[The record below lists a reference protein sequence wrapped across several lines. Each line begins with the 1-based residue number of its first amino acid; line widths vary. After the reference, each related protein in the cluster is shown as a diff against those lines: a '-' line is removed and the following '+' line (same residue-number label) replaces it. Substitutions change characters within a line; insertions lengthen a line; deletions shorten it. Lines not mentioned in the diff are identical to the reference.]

1 MERKRFSVLFFIK
14 RSKLLKNGEAP
25 VRVRVTYDRLY
36 VELQLKRSVKVPLWS
51 QDKEKSIGKDRNSV
65 ELNHYIDALRV
76 KFYQIYQDLELEGK
90 IISARAIV
98 NRYQGKDETFKTLYN
113 VFKEHNDNCR
123 KLIGTDYADIT
134 VRRYDNCLKYLME
147 LVKRDYKVDDILL
160 REVNGELV
168 RNFDLYLKTEKH
180 CAQNTVIRYM
190 KCFKK
195 VINLAIANEWIT
207 KNPFAGIK
215 FHEVEVNKQFLSQTE
230 INKIW
235 QKEFKIERLELVR
248 DVFIFRVYTGLAFID
263 VYNLRPEH
271 ISEDSNG
278 NLYCGN
284 GTNFNNVSEEA
295 LEALVKYRV
304 EYLNISIDGA
314 TQETYSIYR
323 VGGNLCNVL
332 QNIERLNNYKERYN
346 SEYPKL
352 SWQFVIF
359 GHNEQDLPKVKELCL
374 KYNMAFNP
382 KLNYSQ
388 FSPVKDKEFVRRESG
403 LGVADRDEYRL
414 KHNHE
419 YKAPCY
425 HCFSSPQ
432 INWNGDILGCS
443 VNKWRSL
450 GNVKDGSLTQWTES
464 EGFKALVELLFE
476 GRDTSIDLPCK
487 HCPNLVK
494 VLSCPLS
501 IEGLQKYNEYIAPA
515 LR

>member
-1 MERKRFSVLFFIK
+1 M
-14 RSKLLKNGEAP
+14 
-25 VRVRVTYDRLY
+25 
-36 VELQLKRSVKVPLWS
+36 
-51 QDKEKSIGKDRNSV
+51 
-65 ELNHYIDALRV
+65 
-76 KFYQIYQDLELEGK
+76 
-90 IISARAIV
+90 
-98 NRYQGKDETFKTLYN
+98 
-113 VFKEHNDNCR
+113 
-123 KLIGTDYADIT
+123 
-134 VRRYDNCLKYLME
+134 
-147 LVKRDYKVDDILL
+147 
-160 REVNGELV
+160 
-168 RNFDLYLKTEKH
+168 
-180 CAQNTVIRYM
+180 
-190 KCFKK
+190 
-195 VINLAIANEWIT
+195 
-207 KNPFAGIK
+207 
-215 FHEVEVNKQFLSQTE
+215 
-230 INKIW
+230 
-235 QKEFKIERLELVR
+235 
-248 DVFIFRVYTGLAFID
+248 
-263 VYNLRPEH
+263 
-271 ISEDSNG
+271 
-278 NLYCGN
+278 
-284 GTNFNNVSEEA
+284 
-295 LEALVKYRV
+295 EALVKYRV

-464 EGFKALVELLFE
+464 EGFKALVKLLFE

>member
-1 MERKRFSVLFFIK
+1 MIKLPKITEASIDLSTICQLHCVECSTSKGITHAGIVGKGQLSFEDFSNFIDTNPEIK
-14 RSKLLKNGEAP
+14 RIGMSNWGEIFLNKDIVKILEYAF
-25 VRVRVTYDRLY
+25 RKGVT
-36 VELQLKRSVKVPLWS
+36 
-51 QDKEKSIGKDRNSV
+51 
-65 ELNHYIDALRV
+65 
-76 KFYQIYQDLELEGK
+76 
-90 IISARAIV
+90 
-98 NRYQGKDETFKTLYN
+98 
-113 VFKEHNDNCR
+113 
-123 KLIGTDYADIT
+123 
-134 VRRYDNCLKYLME
+134 
-147 LVKRDYKVDDILL
+147 
-160 REVNGELV
+160 
-168 RNFDLYLKTEKH
+168 
-180 CAQNTVIRYM
+180 
-190 KCFKK
+190 
-195 VINLAIANEWIT
+195 
-207 KNPFAGIK
+207 
-215 FHEVEVNKQFLSQTE
+215 
-230 INKIW
+230 
-235 QKEFKIERLELVR
+235 
-248 DVFIFRVYTGLAFID
+248 
-263 VYNLRPEH
+263 
-271 ISEDSNG
+271 
-278 NLYCGN
+278 LYCGN